1 MDPTFLSLAEVLE
14 IHKDQVDRY
23 GGASGIRDIEL
34 LKSAIG
40 MPSAT
45 YGGLFL
51 HTDIY
56 AMAAAYLF
64 HLVQNHPFVDGNKR
78 AGAVA
83 TLVFLALNGFDF
95 DAPEDDFA
103 EMVLAVARGELD
115 KADVAVFIR
124 HFTRPA

>member
-1 MDPTFLSLAEVLE
+1 MVPTFLSLAEVLE
-14 IHKDQVDRY
+14 IHRDQVARY

-34 LKSAIG
+34 LKSALG
-40 MPSAT
+40 MPPAT
-45 YGGLFL
+45 YGGQFL

-56 AMAAAYLF
+56 EMAAAYLF
-64 HLVQNHPFVDGNKR
+64 HLVKNHPFVDGNKR

-83 TLVFLALNGFDF
+83 ALVFLALNGFYF

-115 KADVAVFIR
+115 KSDVAVFIR
-124 HFTRPA
+124 RFTHSV